1 MKASIATVGA
11 SALTLMTIGMPA
23 MAKDYFLA
31 SGRWDNV
38 VLVVDLE
45 KALIP
50 ANDATANAIVNRLRV
65 TPDID
70 ATGSGKLDTIASGQP
85 IVVTIAPDF
94 KKAYVVNHSGRSKP
108 EDAKAF
114 QHGHAGTVTV
124 VDLTKALDPKMNQ
137 TLGAVETIIDTGG
150 FGPTGF
156 AITPDGKYGALA
168 HAEDKANEDGG
179 RHITMIDLSTNKVMH
194 KVEQAYGKP
203 GFDCPPDPIPHKAP
217 DMKFGCFPDSN
228 GVAVSPLGG
237 GLIFAA
243 NGGTDDISVIDI
255 AMAVA
260 GKPSAEKARI
270 AMQTGGFGISTS
282 PDGKLVAHA
291 SREDARTGK
300 EGNTVSIIDV
310 EKAVSDP
317 SKAEVARVLVG
328 TDDKEVATRPFVAA
342 FMPDGKR
349 IISTQ
354 FRANNVDIIDVE
366 KAIAGQPATLKRIAL
381 KVAEDKKDS
390 DKPSR
395 PRGIA
400 ITPDGKYAA
409 ITGVPRGESNSSM
422 IWIID
427 LATYEVKGRVTQ
439 IGNESY
445 MVGYFRAD

>member
-1 MKASIATVGA
+1 MKAPIFAVGA
-11 SALTLMTIGMPA
+11 SALALLTIAMPA

-38 VLVVDLE
+38 VLVIDLE
-45 KALIP
+45 KAIAP
-50 ANDATANAIVNRLRV
+50 ANDGTPNAVVNRLRV

-70 ATGSGKLDTIASGQP
+70 GGIISSGQP
-85 IVVTIAPDF
+85 IVVAIAPGG

-114 QHGHAGTVTV
+114 QHGHPGTVTV
-124 VDLTKALDPKMNQ
+124 VDLTKALDPKLNG

-168 HAEDKANEDGG
+168 HAEDKGNEDGG
-179 RHITMIDLSTNKVMH
+179 RHITMIDLAANKVMH
-194 KVEQAYGKP
+194 RVEQAYGKP
-203 GFDCPPDPIPHKAP
+203 GFDCPPDPIPHRAP
-217 DMKFGCFPDSN
+217 DMKFGCFPDAN
-228 GVAVSPLGG
+228 GVTVSPLGG
-237 GLIFAA
+237 GLIFTA

-255 AMAVA
+255 ATAVA
-260 GKPSAEKARI
+260 GKPGAEKARI
-270 AMQTGGFGISTS
+270 PMQTGGFGIAAS

-291 SREDARTGK
+291 SREDARKGT

-310 EKAVSDP
+310 EQAASDP

-328 TDDKEVATRPFVAA
+328 TDDKSVATRPFVAA
-342 FMPDGKR
+342 FTPDGKR
-349 IISTQ
+349 IVSTQ

-366 KAIAGQPATLKRIAL
+366 KAIAGQPATIKRVELKTG
-381 KVAEDKKDS
+381 D

-409 ITGVPRGESNSSM
+409 ITGVPRGEPNSSM
-422 IWIID
+422 IWIVD
-427 LATYEVKGRVTQ
+427 LASYEVKGRVTQ

-445 MVGYFRAD
+445 MIGHFQAD

>member
-1 MKASIATVGA
+1 MKKPIAMVGA
-11 SALTLMTIGMPA
+11 SALALMAMGMPA

-38 VLVVDLE
+38 VLVIDLE
-45 KALIP
+45 KALVP
-50 ANDATANAIVNRLRV
+50 ANDATPNAVVNRLRV

-70 ATGSGKLDTIASGQP
+70 ANGTGKPDTVSSGQP
-85 IVVTIAPDF
+85 IIVAIAPGY

-114 QHGHAGTVTV
+114 QHGHPGTVTV
-124 VDLTKALDPKMNQ
+124 VDLTKALDPKMSG
-137 TLGAVETIIDTGG
+137 TLDAVETIIDTGG

-168 HAEDKANEDGG
+168 HAEDKGNEDGG
-179 RHITMIDLSTNKVMH
+179 RHITIVDLATNKVLH
-194 KVEQAYGKP
+194 KIEQAYGKP

-217 DMKFGCFPDSN
+217 DMKFGCFPDAN
-228 GVAVSPLGG
+228 GVTVSPLGG
-237 GLIFAA
+237 GLIFTA
-243 NGGTDDISVIDI
+243 NGGTDDVSVIDI

-260 GKPSAEKARI
+260 GKPGAEKARI
-270 AMQTGGFGISTS
+270 PMQTGGFGISTS

-291 SREDARTGK
+291 SREDARAGK

-310 EKAVSDP
+310 EKAATDP
-317 SKAEVARVLVG
+317 SKAEVARALVG
-328 TDDKEVATRPFVAA
+328 TDDKSAATRPFVAA
-342 FMPDGKR
+342 FTPDGKR

-354 FRANNVDIIDVE
+354 FRSNNVDIIDVE
-366 KAIAGQPATLKRIAL
+366 KAIAGQPATIKRIDL
-381 KVAEDKKDS
+381 KTTD

-422 IWIID
+422 IWIVD
-427 LATYEVKGRVTQ
+427 LTTYEVKGRVTQ

-445 MVGYFRAD
+445 MIGYFQAD